1 MLIDYIGSI
10 DDRHNLTK
18 YTLSTGSVVILT
30 EEEVEEFCQGIQAN
44 KILDNGDYEQ
54 EHLNK
59 IQVKD
64 KE

>member
-1 MLIDYIGSI
+1 MLIDYIGSKGNK
-10 DDRHNLTK
+10 HNLTK
-18 YTLSTGSVVILT
+18 YTLSTGSVVMLT
-30 EEEVEEFCQGIQAN
+30 DEEVEEFCQGIQAN